1 LRTRFRK
8 PTALWSPFA
17 AIMSSD
23 GREVKSGNLEHL
35 VFLVHGRTSIPVS
48 SQWIENGV
56 TLIDILRTE
65 MGLGQSA

>member
-1 LRTRFRK
+1 
-8 PTALWSPFA
+8 
-17 AIMSSD
+17 MSSD

-48 SQWIENGV
+48 SQWIENVV